1 MKKNL
6 FALLTVFCLLFTVA
20 CLAEEEVQV
29 DVTLEGYSEAGG
41 MLYVTWTEEAYETGG
56 LGMIAEPGQTIG
68 EMLQNNG
75 VLSVEPVLDGD
86 TFEGWM
92 EVAVTVTIDEFGF
105 EENEYSLIQDQ
116 CYTTEELLA
125 LAVPDH
131 NVTYVAK

>member
-75 VLSVEPVLDGD
+75 VLSVEPVPVPP
-86 TFEGWM
+86 
-92 EVAVTVTIDEFGF
+92 VAVSNVSEFSQLTKCSSMSSSTF
-105 EENEYSLIQDQ
+105 SIPEPSSLSVS
-116 CYTTEELLA
+116 TKPL
-125 LAVPDH
+125 
-131 NVTYVAK
+131 